1 MLIDKVSAIDTRALM
16 EASLKNLNDQKD
28 FKIKGL
34 SLTHAELP
42 ALKDAHLSP
51 QKLL

>member
-1 MLIDKVSAIDTRALM
+1 MVIDKVSAIDTRALM
-16 EASLKNLNDQKD
+16 EASLKNQNDQKD

-34 SLTHAELP
+34 GLTHTKLP
-42 ALKDAHLSP
+42 ALEEAHLSP